1 MLVRLNYV
9 LRALRVG
16 TARRCRRAADADL
29 LHAQGALEGVL
40 RVRRAVGVAAMI
52 GAAGWVLL

>member
-1 MLVRLNYV
+1 MNYV

-16 TARRCRRAADADL
+16 TARCCRRVTGADL
-29 LHAQGALEGVL
+29 LHAQGAFEGVL
-40 RVRRAVGVAAMI
+40 RVRRAVGVAALV